1 MRFDRTKYHGRYP
14 HRMAET
20 GGTTGNAAGRG
31 AEGSGRRRDRSNG
44 VLSAQWRVRTSRAI
58 RGVCQVGRGGAKRMN
73 SIIKIFLAA
82 WLGVVLFLAGLFF
95 WQERYGDGSDVI
107 SFTMR
112 PMHKSQGI

>member
-1 MRFDRTKYHGRYP
+1 
-14 HRMAET
+14 
-20 GGTTGNAAGRG
+20 
-31 AEGSGRRRDRSNG
+31 
-44 VLSAQWRVRTSRAI
+44 
-58 RGVCQVGRGGAKRMN
+58 MN